1 MAVCYR
7 ISLAIASALA
17 GGSVVGL
24 NPAAVGGFSMVDC
37 VFAAVGLGD
46 QRLDGQDR
54 QVVRKG
60 HLIEMPVK
68 QGFDD

>member
-1 MAVCYR
+1 MAVGYR
-7 ISLAIASALA
+7 TALAAGSALA

-37 VFAAVGLGD
+37 VFAAVALGD
-46 QRLDGQDR
+46 QRLDGQGR